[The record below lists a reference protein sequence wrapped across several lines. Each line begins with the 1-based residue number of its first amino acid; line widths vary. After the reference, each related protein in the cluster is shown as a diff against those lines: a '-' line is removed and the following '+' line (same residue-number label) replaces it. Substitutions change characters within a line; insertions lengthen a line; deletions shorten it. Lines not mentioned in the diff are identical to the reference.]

1 MAKAVDVFRQ
11 SMMEANRLSGL
22 QADEQ
27 AQKEKRMA
35 ALPNVP
41 TMKELGFPIVVGT
54 GRGIVMPAGVPRE
67 PVVAVEN
74 MLRRMMASK
83 QWKDYSAGNNFEE
96 NFLDGAQFRKYLES
110 RRDEF
115 RDFLTHVGLLKK

>member
-1 MAKAVDVFRQ
+1 MLFRSSEVAAHLESKKVRVLAVT
-11 SMMEANRLSGL
+11 G
-22 QADEQ
+22 
-27 AQKEKRMA
+27 EKRMA